1 MVITELPIGKWT
13 RDYKTFL
20 EELSEKNEIDDIRE
34 YHQENRVHFELSV
47 PNLAKLEEKNEILK
61 KFKLQTSISTSNYV
75 MFNSQQKIFKYA
87 TELDILKEFF
97 YLRETLY
104 SKRKEYMLARLKK
117 EYEILVN
124 KVKFI

>member
-1 MVITELPIGKWT
+1 
-13 RDYKTFL
+13 
-20 EELSEKNEIDDIRE
+20 
-34 YHQENRVHFELSV
+34 
-47 PNLAKLEEKNEILK
+47 
-61 KFKLQTSISTSNYV
+61 